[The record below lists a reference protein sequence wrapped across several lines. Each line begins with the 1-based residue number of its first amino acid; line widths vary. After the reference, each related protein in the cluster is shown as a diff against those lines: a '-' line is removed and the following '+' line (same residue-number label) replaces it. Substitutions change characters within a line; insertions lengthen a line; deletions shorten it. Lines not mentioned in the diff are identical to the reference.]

1 MIDLAAIIVDHSL
14 SSLSPCSHRRAGN
27 FFFWFG
33 LILGVPLL
41 ATLYCREYYY
51 ALSLKDAGDQDFDFG
66 TLS

>member
-1 MIDLAAIIVDHSL
+1 MYVCMYVCLYMF
-14 SSLSPCSHRRAGN
+14 RRAGN

-51 ALSLKDAGDQDFDFG
+51 ALSLKHDALPPQFI
-66 TLS
+66 